1 MNGFFFKLFCR
12 MSFKEKVKALESST
26 KTPVFIE
33 NVRKTPGYMGVK
45 NQPGENKIEYQKIG
59 PAATGGTFIR
69 LAADPGGNCFF
80 ASFLLLTRDL
90 TILLTADAKIEFTK
104 LYRAWFMK
112 PERIAELREGAENF
126 LAPTPGNATAKQSLI
141 DDAFNGIEKDKTTT
155 DMLVSMLITQYLG
168 YRAVFL
174 NGTAGEPWNTRI
186 PMEQCIYNIQDEKP
200 ILLFMYYGSHYEPI
214 FFLKDDSSFKT
225 TFNETDEEMK
235 PILKMLEL
243 CKTPALENA
252 DPELAAALAESAA
265 AAAAAGSKDAGSKDE
280 GENSNIEVLE
290 GAVGGGGSA
299 AAGASAQ
306 GSETEGE
313 NSNVEVLEG
322 AVGGG
327 GSSAAAA
334 GAVKTAAAAAVAP
347 SVGPKAPS
355 REGEMEGIVTAFVA
369 KHKEEWKK
377 ARPTFLH
384 KSAKHTTTSRA
395 LDEKLKNPLIHM
407 DGFLIKTC
415 RGTNNDCIVNSLL
428 TCLSPTFR
436 RLEGEFK
443 DKVASYYRYE
453 HLLPMYRAFIK
464 ATTFSDEK
472 AKKKADSILREIASG
487 IDKYKIDKKKRVT
500 TGYGGRP
507 ISAEVA
513 AAFGITYGIS
523 VLIKESEARE
533 KGAFTLL
540 GPQPAAPKFIIIHN
554 MDGVHYSSISD
565 GSDNYVFNTDII
577 RSWIA
582 ASETKGH
589 KENKTKCPFITN
601 QVLRRD
607 GKLYVVVSAENTD
620 NNQDCKHVYIHELIP
635 DKHDVN
641 GYFQD
646 IQNILLIQKVLFPPN
661 FGDPTDDDY
670 NYELDVALHVEW
682 DGLVSGAQKALAT
695 LKTRY
700 PVFKKK
706 YNTFDEVYA
715 DAATLPFINIKGQAG
730 YELAN
735 PAVHDKDGVPST
747 YVEFIAASTGSSASA
762 GGAGGAGVASAGGS
776 SPRKR
781 TTRRRKNLT
790 ISPY

>member
-26 KTPVFIE
+26 KTPEFIE

-45 NQPGENKIEYQKIG
+45 NGAGENKIEYQKIG
-59 PAATGGTFIR
+59 PATTGGTFIR

-90 TILLTADAKIEFTK
+90 MISLTPNAKIEFTK

-141 DDAFNGIEKDKTTT
+141 DDAFDGVEKDKTTT

-168 YRAVFL
+168 YRAIFL

-214 FFLKDDSSFKT
+214 FFLKDDKSFKT
-225 TFNETDEEMK
+225 TFNETDEEME
-235 PILKMLEL
+235 PILKMLEP

-252 DPELAAALAESAA
+252 DPELAAGIAA
-265 AAAAAGSKDAGSKDE
+265 SLAAAAGAGSE
-280 GENSNIEVLE
+280 AAGAGENSNVEVLPE
-290 GAVGGGGSA
+290 EAAVGGGGSA
-299 AAGASAQ
+299 AA
-306 GSETEGE
+306 T
-313 NSNVEVLEG
+313 
-322 AVGGG
+322 AV
-327 GSSAAAA
+327 APA
-334 GAVKTAAAAAVAP
+334 AVKTAPAAAVKTVALSSSTAAVAP
-347 SVGPKAPS
+347 PLGPDLPI
-355 REGEMEGIVTAFVA
+355 EGIVTAFVA
-369 KHKEEWKK
+369 QHADAWKGIT
-377 ARPTFLH
+377 ATFLH
-384 KSAKHTTTSRA
+384 KSAKHTTSSRA
-395 LDEKLKNPLIHM
+395 LDDKLKNPLIPM

-436 RLEGEFK
+436 RLEGQFK

-472 AKKKADSILREIASG
+472 AKKKAESILREIASG

-513 AAFGITYGIS
+513 AAFGITHGIS

-565 GSDNYVFNTDII
+565 GSDNYVFNTDMI
-577 RSWIA
+577 RPWIA

-589 KENKTKCPFITN
+589 KETKTKCPFITN

-607 GKLYVVVSAENTD
+607 GKLYIVVSAENTD
-620 NNQDCKHVYIHELIP
+620 DNTDCKHIYIHELIP

-646 IQNILLIQKVLFPPN
+646 IQNILLIQKALFPPS
-661 FGDPTDDDY
+661 FPDPDEEDY
-670 NYELDVALHVEW
+670 SLELHMALTVEW
-682 DGLVSGAQKALAT
+682 NGVVTGANRALEKLKA
-695 LKTRY
+695 RY
-700 PVFKKK
+700 PIFNKP
-706 YNTFDEVYA
+706 YTTFEEVYA
-715 DAATLPFINIKGQAG
+715 DTGSLPFINIKGQAG

-735 PAVHDKDGVPST
+735 PGVHDSYGVPST
-747 YVEFIAASTGSSASA
+747 YLEFVAASSASA
-762 GGAGGAGVASAGGS
+762 GAGAGGAGAGGGAGGG

-790 ISPY
+790 TASH

>member
-26 KTPVFIE
+26 KTPAFIE

-45 NQPGENKIEYQKIG
+45 NEAGENKIEYQKIG
-59 PAATGGTFIR
+59 PATTGGTFIR

-90 TILLTADAKIEFTK
+90 MISLTADTKIEFTK

-141 DDAFNGIEKDKTTT
+141 DDAFNGVEMDKTTT

-186 PMEQCIYNIQDEKP
+186 PMEQCMYNIQDDKP

-214 FFLKDDSSFKT
+214 FFLKDDRSFKT
-225 TFNETDEEMK
+225 TFKETDEEMK
-235 PILKMLEL
+235 PILKMLEP
-243 CKTPALENA
+243 CKTPALENP
-252 DPELAAALAESAA
+252 DLAAALAESAA
-265 AAAAAGSKDAGSKDE
+265 AAAAATTAVSAEGSEDKDE
-280 GENSNIEVLE
+280 GENSNIEVLPE
-290 GAVGGGGSA
+290 AVGG
-299 AAGASAQ
+299 
-306 GSETEGE
+306 SERE

-322 AVGGG
+322 AVGGAG
-327 GSSAAAA
+327 SAAAA
-334 GAVKTAAAAAVAP
+334 AAAAPLVG
-347 SVGPKAPS
+347 VGPNAPS
-355 REGEMEGIVTAFVA
+355 REGEIEGIVAAFVA
-369 KHKEEWKK
+369 KHTEEWKNIT
-377 ARPTFLH
+377 ATFLH
-384 KSAKHTTTSRA
+384 KSAKHTTRSRA
-395 LDEKLKNPLIHM
+395 LEERFKNPLIPM
-407 DGFLIKTC
+407 DSFLVKTC
-415 RGTNNDCIVNSLL
+415 RGTNNDCIINSLL

-436 RLEGEFK
+436 NLEGQFK
-443 DKVASYYRYE
+443 DKVASFYRYE

-472 AKKKADSILREIASG
+472 AKKKAESILREIASG

-513 AAFGITYGIS
+513 AAFGIKHGIS

-540 GPQPAAPKFIIIHN
+540 GPQPAAPRFIIIHN
-554 MDGVHYSSISD
+554 MDGIHYSSISD
-565 GSDNYVFNTDII
+565 SADTYVFNTDMI
-577 RSWIA
+577 RPWIA

-589 KENKTKCPFITN
+589 KETKTKCPFITN

-607 GKLYVVVSAENTD
+607 GKLYIVVSAENTD
-620 NNQDCKHVYIHELIP
+620 DNTDCKHIYIHELIP

-646 IQNILLIQKVLFPPN
+646 IQNILLIQKTLFPPT
-661 FGDPTDDDY
+661 FPDPDEEDY
-670 NYELDVALHVEW
+670 SLELHMALTVEW
-682 DGLVSGAQKALAT
+682 NGVVAGANRALEKLKA
-695 LKTRY
+695 RY
-700 PVFKKK
+700 PIFNKEYK
-706 YNTFDEVYA
+706 TFEDVYA
-715 DAATLPFINIKGQAG
+715 DTGTLPFINIKGQAG

-735 PAVHDKDGVPST
+735 PNVHDAYGVPST
-747 YVEFIAASTGSSASA
+747 YLEFVASSTALAVGGEASQAASV
-762 GGAGGAGVASAGGS
+762 GGGG

-790 ISPY
+790 TASH